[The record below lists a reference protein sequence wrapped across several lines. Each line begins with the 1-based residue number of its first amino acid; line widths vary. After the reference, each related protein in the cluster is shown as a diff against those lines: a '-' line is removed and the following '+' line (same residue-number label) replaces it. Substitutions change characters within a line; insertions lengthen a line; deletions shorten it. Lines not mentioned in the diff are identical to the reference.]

1 MIFFH
6 NYSLFIISYSLTK
19 GSVIVA
25 AKKDNYEGLI
35 KELEEVV
42 TQMENGELS
51 LDKSMDLYEKGIKL
65 SNKIYKILNDAEGK
79 IKIFT
84 EEGEKN
90 FLQEE
95 KK

>member
-1 MIFFH
+1 M
-6 NYSLFIISYSLTK
+6 
-19 GSVIVA
+19 A

-51 LDKSMDLYEKGIKL
+51 LDKSMELYEKGIKL
-65 SNKIYKILNDAEGK
+65 SNKICKILNDAEGK
-79 IKIFT
+79 IKILT

>member
-1 MIFFH
+1 M
-6 NYSLFIISYSLTK
+6 
-19 GSVIVA
+19 A